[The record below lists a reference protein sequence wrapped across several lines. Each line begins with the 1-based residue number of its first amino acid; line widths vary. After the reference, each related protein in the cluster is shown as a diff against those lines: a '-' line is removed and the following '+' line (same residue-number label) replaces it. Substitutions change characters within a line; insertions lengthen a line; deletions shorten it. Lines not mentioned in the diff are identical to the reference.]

1 MRQLIALLVVLGLLG
16 GGAYL
21 YFFKRSDTVRIAKG
35 YKDADTPQVAA
46 DMFKKAIENR
56 EYEIA
61 GHYCTAGAA
70 EQYKRGAKAGAELG
84 EAIDNL
90 QYQLKEHGLARDEI
104 KYVLWSLDP
113 FPKDIQITVGKE
125 SGDSAEATIAFT
137 VPAGKGW
144 ALNNDHCQ
152 AFAKAMNFKGA
163 TAIVPLKKVK
173 NEWKFDFP
181 ADTGFQ
187 NRVGFLNDK
196 YKNYVNPLKIV
207 TQEIK
212 NDPATKE
219 NVTNRMKTLIEQA
232 AKE

>member
-46 DMFKKAIENR
+46 DMFKKAIEAR

-61 GHYCTAGAA
+61 AHYCTDGAA

-90 QYQLKEHGLARDEI
+90 NYQLKEHGLARDEL

-125 SGDSAEATIAFT
+125 SGDTAEATIAFT

-144 ALNNDHCQ
+144 SLNNDHCQ
-152 AFAKAMNFKGA
+152 AFAKAMVFKGS
-163 TAIVPLKKVK
+163 TAVVPLKKVK

-181 ADTGFQ
+181 TDAGFQ
-187 NRVGFLNDK
+187 NRVGLLNDK
-196 YKNYVNPLKIV
+196 YKNYVNPIKIV
-207 TQEIK
+207 TTEIK
-212 NDPATKE
+212 NDPSTKE
-219 NVTNRMKTLIEQA
+219 NVTTRLKTLLEQA